1 VSVYR
6 RGKYYWV
13 YVWVDGI
20 RYCKPAHTTNRR
32 KAELMSQQYREELLE
47 QRYQPKKYQPETT
60 FLDLVATFL
69 ESGEVRPYHRDRLK
83 LLLPHFGDMAIGEI
97 TKAAVRSYRIRR
109 HAAKTITESTVNRDL
124 EALRRILNFA
134 VDEGILAQSPLGRLR
149 LVSER
154 RKPRMVISVEEEIT
168 LLRFAAPHLQLLI
181 FTALHTGMR
190 RGELLN
196 QRWEHVDLSRS
207 LLYVTKSKTLRGES
221 REIPLTLRLSELLTK
236 IRNGDGLVFMFK
248 GEPIQ
253 NIKTAWRGAIRRSG
267 IRRCRFH
274 DLRHSFNTRLM
285 EAGVIADVR
294 RSLMGHSTGEDV
306 NAIYTHVELPMKR
319 EAIQKLEEWWEPR
332 ALRAI
337 NGGNYEEQRTEPDSR
352 IDPPRLLPGG
362 ATG

>member
-20 RYCKPAHTTNRR
+20 RYCKPAHTTTRR
-32 KAELMSQQYREELLE
+32 KAELISQQYREELLE
-47 QRYQPKKYQPETT
+47 QRYQPKQYQPDTI

-69 ESGEVRPYHRDRLK
+69 ASGEARPYHHDRLK

-97 TKAAVRSYRIRR
+97 TKAAVRSYRSRR

-134 VDEGILAQSPLGRLR
+134 VDEGILAQNPLGRLR
-149 LVSER
+149 LACER

-168 LLRFAAPHLQLLI
+168 LLPFAATHLQLLI

-196 QRWEHVDLSRS
+196 QRWEHVDLSRK
-207 LLYVTKSKTLRGES
+207 LLYVSKSKTVQGTS
-221 REIPLTLRLSELLTK
+221 RELPLTHRLCELLSR
-236 IRNGDGLVFMFK
+236 IRKGHGLVFTFK
-248 GEPIQ
+248 GEPIHA
-253 NIKTAWRGAIRRSG
+253 IKTAWKGAIRRSG
-267 IRRCRFH
+267 IRYYRFH
-274 DLRHSFNTRLM
+274 DLRHGFNTRLM
-285 EAGVIADVR
+285 EAGVIQDVR
-294 RSLMGHSTGEDV
+294 KALMGHSTGEDV

-332 ALRAI
+332 ALKAI
-337 NGGNYEEQRTEPDSR
+337 NGGNHEEQRTEPDSR

-362 ATG
+362 PTG